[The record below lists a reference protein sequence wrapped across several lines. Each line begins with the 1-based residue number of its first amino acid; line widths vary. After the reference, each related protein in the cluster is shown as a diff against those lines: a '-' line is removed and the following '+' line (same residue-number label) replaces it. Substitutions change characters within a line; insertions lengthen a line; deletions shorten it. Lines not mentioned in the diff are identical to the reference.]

1 MLLAGVALLY
11 LTGLG
16 PLQRA
21 LQRLVALAMPTPIR
35 PRQGGQP
42 GPEGQPGAAPQWS
55 LLGELQ
61 AVVVGFFS
69 SLIPGTSVLSMQE
82 CT

>member
-1 MLLAGVALLY
+1 MLMGGGAILY

-21 LQRLVALAMPTPIR
+21 LQRMVALAMPPPLR
-35 PRQGGQP
+35 APQGGQAGAEGQP
-42 GPEGQPGAAPQWS
+42 GPAPQWS

-61 AVVVGFFS
+61 AVIVGFFS
-69 SLIPGTSVLSMQE
+69 SLIPGQSVQHLVIDV
-82 CT
+82 